1 MAPKSSKTAHDDTK
15 SESTNTKEKHTSGS
29 GGHHSNG
36 KLRRVTSSTGSQL
49 REVTNANAAAEP
61 PVAAKETAQN
71 PGIQWNT
78 FDRDIL
84 HAYRREHHLNT
95 PTSFSCSYR
104 QLVLS
109 RPGGIGL
116 HSPTMARKREN
127 RRQSKEQLAMSVRK
141 HFNGVGIQEN
151 DVIVDFIHKVRS
163 HAITKS
169 DRHKRSTSTPHDA

>member
-1 MAPKSSKTAHDDTK
+1 MAPKSSKVAHDDTK
-15 SESTNTKEKHTSGS
+15 SENTNTKEKHTSGS
-29 GGHHSNG
+29 GGHSNG
-36 KLRRVTSSTGSQL
+36 KLRRVASSTGSQL
-49 REVTNANAAAEP
+49 REVTNANAPADAP
-61 PVAAKETAQN
+61 TTAKEAAQN
-71 PGIQWNT
+71 PGIQWKT
-78 FDRDIL
+78 FERDTL

-116 HSPTMARKREN
+116 HSPTMARKKEN
-127 RRQSKEQLAMSVRK
+127 RRQSKEQLAMTVRK

-169 DRHKRSTSTPHDA
+169 DRHRKSNSKSHDA